1 MSAVISGALLGL
13 SVAAP
18 FGPVSL
24 MCVQR
29 SLLSG
34 IWRGMASGAGAA
46 TAHGLYAA
54 TAMMS
59 ADIVAGTLTRWHLLV
74 QLLSATVLIALGV
87 RTMARRAAAE
97 QPVGLRASG
106 SAAYTAGLLLALS
119 NPMTILP
126 YAALA
131 SGVAAIDPGKGLNL
145 GWMVAGIILG
155 TVSWYAALSS
165 SAWLLSKHLPQRVL
179 SRLNWFAGAVLIGFG
194 LLILTR

>member
-24 MCVQR
+24 MCVRR

-34 IWRGMASGAGAA
+34 IWRGIASGAGAA

-87 RTMARRAAAE
+87 RTMARRATAE
-97 QPVGLRASG
+97 QPVDLRASG
-106 SAAYTAGLLLALS
+106 STDYATGLLLALS

-179 SRLNWFAGAVLIGFG
+179 SQLNWFAGAVLIGFG
-194 LLILTR
+194 VLILTR